1 MLEGRTF
8 WELLERRVEAGP
20 DRPSLISDDGRRI
33 SYAEYRD
40 WAERVAAGLQERYGV
55 GPDVRVSW
63 VLPTWLEAM
72 VLVAALS
79 RLQAVQNPMLPIYRE
94 REMRFIT
101 GQIGAT
107 LLVVPGAWRGY
118 DYTEA
123 ANRIAG
129 ERSDLDVL
137 VADRTLPEG
146 DPSTLPPPPPV
157 PARPEDAPVRWIFY
171 TSGTTAD
178 PKGAQH
184 TDATVMAAAVSN
196 ARAVDLNEDDVN
208 PMVFPFTHIG
218 GPIGLC
224 SSLMTGAR
232 ILVIEAFDPATTI
245 DFMVREGTTLG
256 GSGTPFHLAYLAEH
270 RRRPEEKLFARFRA
284 YPGGGA
290 PKPPQLHYDVKRELG
305 GMGIVS
311 GYGLTESPIIT
322 MHTPQSPDD
331 RLAHTEGRATHGVTI
346 KIVRPDGEVAG
357 PGEEG
362 EVRAKGPQVMRGY
375 VDASLDADA
384 FDEDGWFRTGDLG
397 VLDEDGYLTI
407 TGRLKDII
415 IRKGENISAKE
426 IEDLLFTHPKV
437 GDVAVIGIPDPER
450 GEMVVAVVQPAEGAD
465 PLTFEEMRS
474 FLLDAELMRQ
484 KVPERLEIVEQVP
497 RNPAGKITKHVL
509 RERYAPKA

>member
-1 MLEGRTF
+1 MLEASTF
-8 WELLERRVEAGP
+8 WDLLERRVAAGP
-20 DRPSLISDDGRRI
+20 DRPSFICDDGRRI
-33 SYAEYRD
+33 TYREFRD
-40 WAERVAAGLQERYGV
+40 WAERVAAGLQEEHGV
-55 GPDVRVSW
+55 GPGVRVSW
-63 VLPTWLEAM
+63 VLPTWLESM

-101 GQIGAT
+101 DQIGAK

-118 DYTEA
+118 DYEEA
-123 ANRIAG
+123 GKRIAADRG
-129 ERSDLDVL
+129 GDLKIL
-137 VADRTLPEG
+137 VADRRLPEA
-146 DPSTLPPPPPV
+146 DPAVLPPPPPL
-157 PARPEDAPVRWIFY
+157 PERPEDAPVRWIFY

-184 TDATVMAAAVSN
+184 TDQTVMAAAVSN
-196 ARAVDLNEDDVN
+196 ARAVDLNENDVN

-224 SSLMTGAR
+224 STLMVGAVL
-232 ILVIEAFDPATTI
+232 LVIEAFDPNTTI

-256 GSGTPFHLAYLAEH
+256 GSGTPFHLIYLAEH
-270 RRRPEEKLFARFRA
+270 RKRPDEKLFANFRA

-305 GMGIVS
+305 GIGIVS
-311 GYGLTESPIIT
+311 GYGLTESPILT
-322 MHTPQSPDD
+322 MHTPASPDD
-331 RLAHTEGRATHGVTI
+331 RLAHTEGRATHGVQL
-346 KIVRPDGEVAG
+346 KLVKPDGTLAG

-375 VDASLDADA
+375 VDSSLDADA
-384 FDEDGWFRTGDLG
+384 FDEDGWFRSGDLG

-426 IEDLLFTHPKV
+426 IEDMLFTHPKV
-437 GDVAVIGIPDPER
+437 ADVAVIGVPDPER
-450 GEMVVAVVQPAEGAD
+450 GEMVVAVVQTAEGAE
-465 PLTFEEMRS
+465 PLGFEEMKQ
-474 FLLDAELMRQ
+474 FLIEAELMRQ
-484 KVPERLEIVEQVP
+484 KVPERLEIVPQIP

-509 RERYAPKA
+509 REQFTP